1 MGGEEAEVRIAGFML
16 AVIAGPA
23 WGQTVT
29 LADLEGVV
37 VQASVGYQNHA
48 RWNGKEI
55 QNRSRTHWTISLG
68 RDGAG
73 RSEWSTTVQNAG
85 RSYTSAPIS
94 GSFTVAQ
101 ARQAASLGSG
111 HALWVFDN
119 GVLTLLRTYRAG
131 GFKLSIAFTRSSGR
145 LTCTIRAVNLHEIGA
160 GNTRR
165 DSPFGGD
172 YEIISEIP
180 TGSTCNVTKG

>member
-1 MGGEEAEVRIAGFML
+1 MGGEEVEVRVACFML
-16 AVIAGPA
+16 AMIAGPA
-23 WGQTVT
+23 CGQTVT

-37 VQASVGYQNHA
+37 VQASVSYQNHA

-55 QNRSRTHWTISLG
+55 QNHSRTHWTITLR

-131 GFKLSIAFTRSSGR
+131 GFKLSIAFTQNSGH
-145 LTCTIRAVNLHEIGA
+145 LACTIRAVNARETGA

-165 DSPFGGD
+165 DSPFGGE
-172 YEIISEIP
+172 YEIISATP